1 MKLSAEEVRHIAKL
15 ARLGLTD
22 QEVEKFSVQLSDI
35 LSHAKM
41 LDEVDTRKVEP
52 VAQITGLQDVFYEDR
67 QKDCVY
73 MDELLAQSPQQ
84 IQEHMIRVK
93 SVF

>member
-1 MKLSAEEVRHIAKL
+1 MKLSGEEVRRIAKL

-41 LDEVDTRKVEP
+41 LDEVDTRNVEP
-52 VAQITGLQDVFYEDR
+52 VAQITGLKDVFYEDR
-67 QKDCVY
+67 RKDCVY
-73 MDELLAQSPQQ
+73 MDELLAQSPQK
-84 IQEHMIRVK
+84 IQDHMIKVK

>member
-1 MKLSAEEVRHIAKL
+1 MKLSGEEVRRIAKL
-15 ARLGLTD
+15 ARLGLTN
-22 QEVEKFSVQLSDI
+22 QEVEKFSGQLSDI

-52 VAQITGLQDVFYEDR
+52 VAQITGLKDVFYEDR
-67 QKDCVY
+67 KKDCVY
-73 MDELLAQSPQQ
+73 MDELLAQSPQK
-84 IQEHMIRVK
+84 IQDHMIKVK

>member
-1 MKLSAEEVRHIAKL
+1 MQLSHEEVRKIAKL

-22 QEVEKFSVQLSDI
+22 AEVAKFSVQLSDI

-41 LDEVDTRKVEP
+41 LEEVDTSKVEP
-52 VAQITGLQDVFYEDR
+52 AAQITGLGNVLF
-67 QKDCVY
+67 KDEVVPC
-73 MDELLAQSPQQ
+73 DKAEALLAQSPQQ
-84 IQEHMIRVK
+84 IQDNLIKVK